1 MNSEAA
7 KIDPL
12 GWRTADEVCFLEN
25 LGRHGSNGL
34 SRRELLLKYL
44 TAAKKRKLWERV
56 NSERVIQHARELLH
70 TAA

>member
-1 MNSEAA
+1 MNSELA

-12 GWRTADEVCFLEN
+12 GWRTADEVRFVEG

-44 TAAKKRKLWERV
+44 AAAKKRKAWERV
-56 NSERVIQHARELLH
+56 NSERVIQHARELLRS
-70 TAA
+70 AA